1 MRKLV
6 ATMLLGM
13 GFTNVI
19 EAKDG
24 AEGWKRLTQHDV
36 DVVLTDWNMPIMDGI
51 ELVEKIRRA
60 PDFQDLPILLFTART
75 TKEDVLH
82 ALKAGIDT
90 YITKPFTQQ
99 QLHTK
104 IQTVLLKRSRQQV
117 NDILRYQDEVDREDD
132 FPIIIFGE
140 SDTTADQL
148 SQSQNKIVI
157 NFLANTTAAVRNV
170 DERTPDYHIG

>member
-19 EAKDG
+19 EA
-24 AEGWKRLTQHDV
+24 EGSKRLTQHDV

-60 PDFQDLPILLFTART
+60 PDFQDLPILLFTARI

-90 YITKPFTQQ
+90 SITKALTQQ

-104 IQTVLLKRSRQQV
+104 IQTVLTQ
-117 NDILRYQDEVDREDD
+117 
-132 FPIIIFGE
+132 
-140 SDTTADQL
+140 T
-148 SQSQNKIVI
+148 
-157 NFLANTTAAVRNV
+157 LA
-170 DERTPDYHIG
+170 PSGQ

>member
-1 MRKLV
+1 MIVLLVEDAQGMRKLV

-60 PDFQDLPILLFTART
+60 PDFQDLPILL
-75 TKEDVLH
+75 
-82 ALKAGIDT
+82 
-90 YITKPFTQQ
+90 
-99 QLHTK
+99 
-104 IQTVLLKRSRQQV
+104 LLEPVKCLS
-117 NDILRYQDEVDREDD
+117 EV
-132 FPIIIFGE
+132 
-140 SDTTADQL
+140 
-148 SQSQNKIVI
+148 
-157 NFLANTTAAVRNV
+157 
-170 DERTPDYHIG
+170 